1 MPYREEYGTF
11 KLIIK
16 SIPKMKKQSFIFFI
30 MVITMMSCDKCKETE
45 PPLEGKDYS
54 TGIWFIN
61 EGAFNGN
68 NASIDV
74 RMTNG
79 EIIRDVFQAVN
90 GFPLGDVL
98 QRVVVQDG
106 IGYAVMNNSNKV
118 VVFNAKTFALIREI
132 DGLDYP
138 RDLVVVN
145 GKIFIAQGAM
155 QGKVAQYTSTG
166 QWINEVEVGNGPERL
181 LYAQN
186 RIWVLNSGG
195 WLTDNRVQT
204 IDPSTMTVDH
214 TWTIGDRPIDVEYEP
229 TEGAV
234 FVLSGGEIQ
243 YDANWNIIG
252 HTSASLSKFVG
263 FNMPISVN
271 VGEVGEHP
279 RSFAI
284 NSQNNTLLLANTH
297 LDVFESNLGLVCA
310 DCILGDFYSVDADD
324 NGQAYLSLIPDF
336 TNASEIE
343 QYRLSD
349 YSFVREFEGGIGTN
363 QVVLP

>member
-1 MPYREEYGTF
+1 
-11 KLIIK
+11 
-16 SIPKMKKQSFIFFI
+16 
-30 MVITMMSCDKCKETE
+30 
-45 PPLEGKDYS
+45 
-54 TGIWFIN
+54 
-61 EGAFNGN
+61 
-68 NASIDV
+68 
-74 RMTNG
+74 MTNG

-132 DGLDYP
+132 EGLDYP

-214 TWTIGDRPIDVEYEP
+214 TWTIGDRPVDVEYEP

-234 FVLSGGEIQ
+234 FVLSSGEIQ

-252 HTSASLSKFVG
+252 HTNASLSKWIG
-263 FNMPISVN
+263 FNDPNTIN
-271 VGEVGEHP
+271 VGINGDHP
-279 RSFAI
+279 RSIAI
-284 NSQNNTLLLANTH
+284 ASDDHVIWMANQGIT
-297 LDVFESNLGLVCA
+297 VFQSNLNSLCTE
-310 DCILGDFYSVDADD
+310 CISGDFYTVDTHQDGRVFITSV
-324 NGQAYLSLIPDF
+324 PDF
-336 TNASEIE
+336 SNSSSVMEYNASTYGLIRNFDGGLGTSAVIE
-343 QYRLSD
+343 
-349 YSFVREFEGGIGTN
+349 
-363 QVVLP
+363 P